1 MEMLQTCVYVVTA
14 ALRPLARIVE
24 VYLQEL
30 FTIHITLHQ
39 VANPSVKAIF
49 YFHSDHSVVTVT

>member
-30 FTIHITLHQ
+30 FT
-39 VANPSVKAIF
+39 
-49 YFHSDHSVVTVT
+49 